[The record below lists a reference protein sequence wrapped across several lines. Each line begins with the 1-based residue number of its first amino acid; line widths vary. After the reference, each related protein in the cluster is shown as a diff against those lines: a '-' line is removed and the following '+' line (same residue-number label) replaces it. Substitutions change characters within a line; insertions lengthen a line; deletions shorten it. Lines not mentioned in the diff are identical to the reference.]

1 MNIRRFP
8 SVTAYSDAYQ
18 SDLRRAIAEIDLQ
31 RRLGQWP
38 LERLVWHARSLY
50 REVWATELERKPA

>member
-1 MNIRRFP
+1 MTIADRFP
-8 SVTAYSDAYQ
+8 SSISYSAAYQ

-38 LERLVWHARSLY
+38 LERLVWHARTLY
-50 REVWATELERKPA
+50 REVWAAEVQRT

>member
-8 SVTAYSDAYQ
+8 SSISYSAAYQ
-18 SDLRRAIAEIDLQ
+18 VDLRRAIAEVDLQ

-38 LERLVWHARSLY
+38 LERLVWHARTLY
-50 REVWATELERKPA
+50 RDVWATELERKPA